1 MPTAYLVVP
10 ALVALAAI
18 LFIRIVPRHVHI
30 VDGDTIAVRDRKW
43 RLAGYDAPEFDQP
56 GGRQASAHLRD
67 ILAEGRT
74 IGIVTG
80 SDAYGR
86 LLVRIF
92 TKRGPLASRM
102 ILAGW
107 GHPEG
112 MLGWFLC
119 LRARIGKRGVWAKKG
134 VVHTPRLWREMHPR
148 AERGAYRPSQ
158 GGKRRGPN
166 LRFDYNPRKGLKLP
180 GGFHLP

>member
-1 MPTAYLVVP
+1 MLYAII
-10 ALVALAAI
+10 AAI
-18 LFIRIVPRHVHI
+18 LIPLLFIRIVPKHVHI
-30 VDGDTIAVRDRKW
+30 VDGDTIAVRNRKW
-43 RLAGYDAPEFDQP
+43 RLAGFDAPEFDQP

-80 SDAYGR
+80 SDVYGR
-86 LLVRIF
+86 LVVRII

-107 GHPEG
+107 GHPES
-112 MLGWFLC
+112 MFGWLLC
-119 LRARIGKRGVWAKKG
+119 LRARIGKRGVWASKK

-148 AERGAYRPSQ
+148 PERAGHRPQ
-158 GGKRRGPN
+158 GGRGSGRKGLN
-166 LRFDYNPRKGLKLP
+166 FDYNSRKGLKLP
-180 GGFHLP
+180 GGFIIP